1 MIWQDFVITTI
12 VYMFVIVTIPL
23 LIDVIKNRTSINLL
37 TSSATSIGN
46 YILAYVFFTLDLWLS
61 VISALLI
68 ASIWLALFIF
78 SYQNKKQK
86 KEL

>member
-23 LIDVIKNRTSINLL
+23 LLDVIKNRMSINLL

-78 SYQNKKQK
+78 SHQIKKQK

>member
-23 LIDVIKNRTSINLL
+23 LLDVIKNRMSINLL

-78 SYQNKKQK
+78 SYQNKKQQ

>member
-1 MIWQDFVITTI
+1 MIWQDLVITII

-23 LIDVIKNRTSINLL
+23 LIDVIKKRSSINLL
-37 TSSATSIGN
+37 TASATSIGN
-46 YILAYVFFTLDLWLS
+46 YILAYVFLSLNLILS

-78 SYQNKKQK
+78 SIKNIKYNKK
-86 KEL
+86 